1 MRESQLVA
9 NDASYYYFVDS
20 GRVTDWPMWW
30 VFDSA
35 TGAPPDA
42 ADIARHLGERAE
54 VLEPLRRRIHDV
66 PGGLAHPFWGVD
78 DSPMDSHVVTHAAD
92 LDWAGCLDQM
102 GSILERPLDAR
113 VSAWQLHVFPSVSGI
128 PTLSGVGTVVM
139 MHVSH
144 ALMAGPAMTSL
155 SEALF
160 APAPAPV
167 RIEGQGPAAKRLGLR
182 LGLAAVGG
190 ALRWPFQVLRFNA
203 RVGAE
208 NRRIARDGDDS
219 GPSTPP
225 RSRTVLNQ
233 RIGPGRVMR
242 TFPLELRDVRAS
254 GITVTS
260 VGLTAISRAM
270 QRYLEK
276 QDACPD
282 DLAAFVTIAVPD
294 APVMGVNHV
303 GADVVDLCPGEL
315 DLASRAR
322 AVDATLR
329 VRRHSASSR
338 RELARLELVD
348 LLPSRVYRARFGTLP
363 PADPEAPAVAH
374 TILTSIK
381 CEPTAEWSLLG
392 KPFRFA
398 GMLPPV
404 YPDIGLAHSFVGVR
418 DSFTV
423 SVACD
428 PEIVPD
434 LDDYSDILRESFH
447 EIAAALGDSD

>member
-1 MRESQLVA
+1 MPESQLVA
-9 NDASYYYFVDS
+9 NDASYYYFARS

-30 VFDSA
+30 VFDSE
-35 TGAPPDA
+35 TGAPPTA
-42 ADIARHLGERAE
+42 ADIARHVGERAE
-54 VLEPLRRRIHDV
+54 LLEPLRRRIHEV
-66 PGGLAHPFWGVD
+66 PGGLGHPFWGVD
-78 DSPMDSHVVTHAAD
+78 DTPIDSHVVTHAAD
-92 LDWAGCLDQM
+92 LDWTGCLDRI

-113 VSAWQLHVFPSVSGI
+113 VSAWQLHVFPEVSGI
-128 PTLSGVGTVVM
+128 PTLSGAGTVVL

-160 APAPAPV
+160 APEPAPV
-167 RIEGQGPAAKRLGLR
+167 RIEGLGHAAKRLGLR

-190 ALRWPFQVLRFNA
+190 VLRWPFQVMRFNA

-208 NRRIARDGDDS
+208 NRRIARDNDDS

-225 RSRTVLNQ
+225 RSETVFNR

-242 TFPLELRDVRAS
+242 TIPLELREVRAS
-254 GITVTS
+254 GITVTA
-260 VGLTAISRAM
+260 VGLAAISRAM
-270 QRYLEK
+270 QRYLDK
-276 QDACPD
+276 QGAACPD

-294 APVMGVNHV
+294 AAVMGANHT
-303 GADVVDLCPGEL
+303 GADVVDLFPGEL
-315 DLASRAR
+315 DLAGRAR

-338 RELARLELVD
+338 RELTRLELVD
-348 LLPSRVYRARFGTLP
+348 LLPSRVYRARYGTLP
-363 PADPEAPAVAH
+363 PAAPAVAH
-374 TILTSIK
+374 TILTSVK
-381 CEPTAEWSLLG
+381 CEPTAEWSLLD

-434 LDDYSDILRESFH
+434 LDDYCDILLESFR
-447 EIAAALGDSD
+447 EIAAAVGDSD